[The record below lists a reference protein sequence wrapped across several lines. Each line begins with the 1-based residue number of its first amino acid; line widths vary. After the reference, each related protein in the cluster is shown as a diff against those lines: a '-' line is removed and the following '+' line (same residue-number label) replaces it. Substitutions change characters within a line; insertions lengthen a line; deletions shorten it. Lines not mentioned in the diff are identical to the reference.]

1 MQTGSFIPAYL
12 DQLDA
17 QREAAF
23 AALEGLSA
31 DQIWQRPAPGEWS
44 IGEIIDHNYLLIL
57 TAFPFVGLAWKFLG
71 WWGRRR
77 RARPYQTST
86 HDVYRT
92 GKFPMWVGFL
102 WTPRYGRRRRVP
114 IETLQRQVRDL
125 HARVR
130 AYYEGKDEDVLGNI
144 YLYDPLIG
152 RFNLIVT
159 LQVGIHHDQLHWD
172 DVIALAARWKA

>member
-1 MQTGSFIPAYL
+1 MARSSVVSTYL
-12 DQLDA
+12 EQLDA

-23 AALEGLSA
+23 ASLDGLSE
-31 DQIWQRPAPGEWS
+31 DQIWQRPAPKEWS
-44 IGEIIDHNYLLIL
+44 IGEILDHNYLLIL
-57 TAFPFVGLAWKFLG
+57 TAFPFVGLAWQAFG
-71 WWGRRR
+71 WLGRRN

-102 WTPRYGRRRRVP
+102 WTPRYNPRRRVP
-114 IETLQRQVRDL
+114 LETLQREVRSL
-125 HARVR
+125 HTRVR
-130 AYYEGKDEDVLGNI
+130 AFYQDKDEDVLGNV

-159 LQVGIHHDQLHWD
+159 LQVGVHHDQLHWD
-172 DVIALAARWKA
+172 DVIALAARWKT